1 MFVVLHIFMLDFVS
15 LFALF
20 GLICSL
26 HCSLVVAFE
35 FTPISRQRNRRC
47 LADCLQHQCTM

>member
-35 FTPISRQRNRRC
+35 FTPISS
-47 LADCLQHQCTM
+47 TV